1 MSSRNLIVAFGG
13 VSPEHEVS
21 VLTAMQVIE
30 SLKGTNYNI
39 IPLYISKSGRWL
51 TGDSLLKMEN
61 YQDLNELK
69 EQATHCTFSHDDLGK
84 PVLLETEK
92 KGLFNTPEKYPI
104 YALIPAFHGSEGENG
119 AFQGTCEMYNIPFAG
134 SGVFASSLGMDKIKA
149 KDICRAHDIPVVEGF
164 DFFESEWEWLIKG

>member
-61 YQDLNELK
+61 YQNLNELK
-69 EQATHCTFSHDDLGK
+69 EQAIHCTFSHDDLGK

-92 KGLFNTPEKYPI
+92 KGFLILPGNILIIPSFRPFKGSREKIVLFKES
-104 YALIPAFHGSEGENG
+104 SEFNIFRLEGVV
-119 AFQGTCEMYNIPFAG
+119 FSPQG
-134 SGVFASSLGMDKIKA
+134 
-149 KDICRAHDIPVVEGF
+149 
-164 DFFESEWEWLIKG
+164 WEWNK

>member
-51 TGDSLLKMEN
+51 TQVLRRLRRSLLP
-61 YQDLNELK
+61 
-69 EQATHCTFSHDDLGK
+69 S
-84 PVLLETEK
+84 
-92 KGLFNTPEKYPI
+92 
-104 YALIPAFHGSEGENG
+104 
-119 AFQGTCEMYNIPFAG
+119 
-134 SGVFASSLGMDKIKA
+134 
-149 KDICRAHDIPVVEGF
+149 IPVQRNMATP
-164 DFFESEWEWLIKG
+164 